1 AGATGVSDSVLISV
15 QDAASQTWPAPQIHD
30 STGAPVT
37 SWSPVRPGTTQAN
50 TANFVL
56 RDTRLRIGDSVMPFW
71 RVAGN
76 ADQAIPPINVS
87 VAGEAQGAIPAPILA
102 ASLGKTAEVFYAAN
116 QSGVVRPVSEVLSL
130 QVLAFTSEQLVA
142 PSVAQASGSPAV
154 LDLNAFAGDAT
165 VVAVPWPLM
174 TTGQTYWLRARGTLD
189 DGTTRSEEL
198 AMGAAVTAAQV
209 NSGLHIN
216 LPRSFLLRLENT
228 LPLTLELKVGMG
240 KSVSESEA
248 VIFPEGVLNMTQLT
262 LVLPAPTVEN
272 ETNGHLDPAAI
283 PNTGVKITTPVYGGV
298 EAGQWVGL
306 EWTAVDD
313 AGSITLPAR
322 EVLAHDSLEFVV
334 PKATA
339 LLSAGKAVS
348 VAYTA
353 RRVSGGLVQTS
364 TPRAFEVSAGDPGT
378 GPVSEGFEG
387 FAHGPISLPIQLASS
402 CVIDAAHN
410 NYRAVIGSDSDGAP
424 YVTGNYLE
432 VSSLSNNTFSIFFD
446 PPVNYFKF
454 GLYQKGSGARNV
466 IFSVYEGNSM
476 VAQSEVID
484 EYYWLTFQAG
494 SGLNKITYAFLQIP
508 IGNTP
513 VRLDNLTIRRV

>member
-1 AGATGVSDSVLISV
+1 
-15 QDAASQTWPAPQIHD
+15 
-30 STGAPVT
+30 
-37 SWSPVRPGTTQAN
+37 
-50 TANFVL
+50 
-56 RDTRLRIGDSVMPFW
+56 
-71 RVAGN
+71 
-76 ADQAIPPINVS
+76 
-87 VAGEAQGAIPAPILA
+87 
-102 ASLGKTAEVFYAAN
+102 
-116 QSGVVRPVSEVLSL
+116 
-130 QVLAFTSEQLVA
+130 
-142 PSVAQASGSPAV
+142 
-154 LDLNAFAGDAT
+154 
-165 VVAVPWPLM
+165 
-174 TTGQTYWLRARGTLD
+174 
-189 DGTTRSEEL
+189 
-198 AMGAAVTAAQV
+198 
-209 NSGLHIN
+209 
-216 LPRSFLLRLENT
+216 
-228 LPLTLELKVGMG
+228 
-240 KSVSESEA
+240 A

-387 FAHGPISLPIQLASS
+387 FAHGPISLPIPLASS
-402 CVIDAAHN
+402 CVIHTSNN
-410 NYRAVIGSDSDGAP
+410 NYRAVIGSDPDGAP
-424 YVTGNYLE
+424 YVTGKYLE
-432 VSSLSNNTFSIFFD
+432 VSSLANNAFFILFD

-454 GLYQKGSGARNV
+454 GLYQKGSGARAGR
-466 IFSVYEGNSM
+466 FYVYEGKAL
-476 VAQSEVID
+476 VTQSKLID

-494 SGLNKITYAFLQIP
+494 SGLNKITHAYLDIP
-508 IGNTP
+508 LGNNP